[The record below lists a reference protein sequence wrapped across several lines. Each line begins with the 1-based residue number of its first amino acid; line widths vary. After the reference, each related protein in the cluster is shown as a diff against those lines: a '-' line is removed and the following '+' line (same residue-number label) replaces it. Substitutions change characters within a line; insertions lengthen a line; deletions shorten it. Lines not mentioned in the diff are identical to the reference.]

1 MMPCASWLCKP
12 NCIYTRRLSD
22 GSRNVNVAPRQHRWQ
37 DMVKQHLVYVDRSA
51 SGRKALELIGSTNTR
66 ASQRGEPMPSPKL
79 VQRWIKQKAGARA
92 GEAVRMGFLPERARE
107 FGEHLLR
114 VEEMAR
120 GAEVDRR
127 GGEGGDGAEVDCRG
141 GEGGEGGE
149 GGSGDGER
157 RSLPVIPY
165 RIACDSESVEPEL
178 LTPWPKHS
186 PW

>member
-1 MMPCASWLCKP
+1 
-12 NCIYTRRLSD
+12 
-22 GSRNVNVAPRQHRWQ
+22 
-37 DMVKQHLVYVDRSA
+37 MVKQHLVYVDRSA

-127 GGEGGDGAEVDCRG
+127 GGEGG
-141 GEGGEGGE
+141 EGGE

-178 LTPWPKHS
+178 LTPRPKHS